1 MSYRFGAVGEP
12 SGDANLRVR
21 GLTRSGLVLSSRP
34 VDIGVVAKLAGG
46 NAALRAVAV
55 SEGRTIGRA
64 QARLAPIG
72 RSGNIGERLS
82 VAPLFAQLRYNG
94 PADTLWRLTG
104 VELLDVSG
112 PVAVG
117 ADARGTLNNPQIR
130 GSLRTERARI
140 ESAVTGMVIEN
151 VRAAGRF
158 GGSKLVLDSF
168 AGTTKR
174 GGTVS
179 GRATFDL
186 AGPKGFGIDIALQAQ
201 AAQLLDRDDIKAQVT
216 GPLADPL
223 RRRERQHLRQGRPGQ
238 RQLPARRASPPRPRC
253 PASPCASS
261 TGPPT
266 SGRSPGG
273 SRPGGSTSTSTPAT
287 G

>member
-1 MSYRFGAVGEP
+1 M
-12 SGDANLRVR
+12 
-21 GLTRSGLVLSSRP
+21 
-34 VDIGVVAKLAGG
+34 
-46 NAALRAVAV
+46 RAVAV

-82 VAPLFAQLRYNG
+82 AAPLFGQLRYNG

-158 GGSKLVLDSF
+158 GGSRLVLDSF

-174 GGTVS
+174 ERLG
-179 GRATFDL
+179 D
-186 AGPKGFGIDIALQAQ
+186 GPGNV
-201 AAQLLDRDDIKAQVT
+201 RPRR
-216 GPLADPL
+216 GP
-223 RRRERQHLRQGRPGQ
+223 
-238 RQLPARRASPPRPRC
+238 RAS
-253 PASPCASS
+253 
-261 TGPPT
+261 
-266 SGRSPGG
+266 
-273 SRPGGSTSTSTPAT
+273 GSTSRCRPKRRNCSTATTSRLR
-287 G
+287 